1 MPKRPPKYSHHKP
14 TGQARVRINGKSHY
28 LGEFDSPQSHK
39 RYESL
44 IAKWLGGTFDAD
56 MESLTISR
64 LAILFVDH
72 ARQYYRKDGAE
83 TSEVH
88 SIQTAL
94 RPLVSKCGREKV
106 SQFGPNR
113 PRQRNSD
120 QASLTR
126 SPKYDRCGVG
136 WSFSMVLSYRPR
148 LVDRRNSFQGTRF
161 GDRCRK
167 RRRKDLNCHSP

>member
-1 MPKRPPKYSHHKP
+1 MSKRPPKYSHHKP

-56 MESLTISR
+56 METLTISR
-64 LAILFVDH
+64 LAILFVEH

-106 SQFGPNR
+106 SLFGPRRLKTVRDAMIRLNWAR
-113 PRQRNSD
+113 TGIN
-120 QASLTR
+120 ASVRR
-126 SPKYDRCGVG
+126 SPRGE
-136 WSFSMVLSYRPR
+136 L
-148 LVDRRNSFQGTRF
+148 
-161 GDRCRK
+161 
-167 RRRKDLNCHSP
+167 